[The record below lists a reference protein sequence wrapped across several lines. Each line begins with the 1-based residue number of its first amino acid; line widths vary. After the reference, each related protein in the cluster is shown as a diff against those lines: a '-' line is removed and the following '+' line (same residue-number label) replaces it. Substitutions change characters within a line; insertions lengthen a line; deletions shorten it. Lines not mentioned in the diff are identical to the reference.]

1 MSSFIKVFQII
12 VILLIIALIVSY
24 NKFILNSLTNC
35 MIFSTKGIYAPDE
48 MFNNE
53 TNYDS
58 DDLFNTEYHV
68 TEDMGDAISDAL
80 KSVM

>member
-1 MSSFIKVFQII
+1 
-12 VILLIIALIVSY
+12 
-24 NKFILNSLTNC
+24 